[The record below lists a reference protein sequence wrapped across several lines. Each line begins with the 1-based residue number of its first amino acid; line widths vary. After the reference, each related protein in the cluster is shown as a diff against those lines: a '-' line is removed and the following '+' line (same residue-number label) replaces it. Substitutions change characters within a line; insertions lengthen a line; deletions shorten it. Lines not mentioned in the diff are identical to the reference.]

1 MLAPAGL
8 PAQEIAFTWD
18 DLPAHS
24 ALPPGESRVEIGKK
38 LIAAMRAANMPP
50 VYGFVNGIQTEREP
64 LATPMLQD
72 WRDAG
77 FLLGNH
83 TWSHPNLNQQAVE
96 LWEQD
101 LEKNEPLLQKYMP
114 GQDWRWLRYPYLG
127 EGDTKEKRIAVRQML
142 AKRGYKIATVTMS
155 FGDYMYNEPYA
166 RCVAKNDSA
175 GIAKLE
181 TAYLDA
187 ARASIEFSRAMSK
200 ALYSRDIPYVLLMH
214 VGALDARML
223 PRLIEL
229 YRTSGF
235 RFVRLEDAEKDS
247 FYQSS
252 MDPSLALAPDS
263 LEEAMQLRGLPLP
276 PRPGPSIDVNAVCQ

>member
-1 MLAPAGL
+1 
-8 PAQEIAFTWD
+8 
-18 DLPAHS
+18 
-24 ALPPGESRVEIGKK
+24 
-38 LIAAMRAANMPP
+38 
-50 VYGFVNGIQTEREP
+50 
-64 LATPMLQD
+64 
-72 WRDAG
+72 
-77 FLLGNH
+77 
-83 TWSHPNLNQQAVE
+83 
-96 LWEQD
+96 
-101 LEKNEPLLQKYMP
+101 
-114 GQDWRWLRYPYLG
+114 
-127 EGDTKEKRIAVRQML
+127 
-142 AKRGYKIATVTMS
+142 
-155 FGDYMYNEPYA
+155 MYNEPYA

-181 TAYLDA
+181 TAYLGA

-252 MDPSLALAPDS
+252 MDRRS
-263 LEEAMQLRGLPLP
+263 RLP
-276 PRPGPSIDVNAVCQ
+276 R